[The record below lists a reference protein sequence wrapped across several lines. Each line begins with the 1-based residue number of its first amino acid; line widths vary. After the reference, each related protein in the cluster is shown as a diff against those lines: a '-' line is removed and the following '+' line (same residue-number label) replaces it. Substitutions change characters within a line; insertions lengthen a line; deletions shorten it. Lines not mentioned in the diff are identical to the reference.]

1 MREKFEV
8 TVWRHIF
15 PADFLFPANHSDFS
29 YPLAHGE
36 NCFGIFQL
44 TFWLFQEPTFSYKD
58 CLTRGQKILLI
69 PDPQNLSIVDQKLKL
84 MKVTEEQHR
93 NQFQLPFVSLIFHT
107 KITNF
112 SQSSLFFA
120 SVPSATN
127 HHTMLGRL
135 ASVLDS
141 FSIVCSKASFDPLKA
156 NYLVANH
163 LRTSP
168 LQKSTLISLSTMI
181 AKMMTE
187 FAMSQFLFMSLDSSD
202 RVI

>member
-1 MREKFEV
+1 MTISGANFLIQRLPDQRAKDPPDSRPTESVNSRSEAQVDEGYRRTAQKPVPTTICKF
-8 TVWRHIF
+8 
-15 PADFLFPANHSDFS
+15 DFS
-29 YPLAHGE
+29 YK
-36 NCFGIFQL
+36 N
-44 TFWLFQEPTFSYKD
+44 
-58 CLTRGQKILLI
+58 
-69 PDPQNLSIVDQKLKL
+69 
-84 MKVTEEQHR
+84 
-93 NQFQLPFVSLIFHT
+93 
-107 KITNF
+107 TNF